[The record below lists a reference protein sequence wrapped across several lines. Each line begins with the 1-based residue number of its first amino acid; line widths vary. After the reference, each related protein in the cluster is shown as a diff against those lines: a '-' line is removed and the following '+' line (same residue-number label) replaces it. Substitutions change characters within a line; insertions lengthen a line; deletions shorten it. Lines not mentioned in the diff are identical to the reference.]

1 MKRTSGSWNSYID
14 NLIAMSP
21 ACDRG
26 CIIGLDGGEKWTS
39 DSHPNALKI
48 TPTEGATIARA
59 FKAKDFSTFR
69 SNGIVVAGIKYH
81 FLRVEDDKVVF
92 GKKKGYGA
100 ITLQSSK
107 TAIVIGHTKE
117 GGQQGDTNQAVDFIA
132 GYFESLG
139 L

>member
-1 MKRTSGSWNSYID
+1 M
-14 NLIAMSP
+14 
-21 ACDRG
+21 
-26 CIIGLDGGEKWTS
+26 
-39 DSHPNALKI
+39 
-48 TPTEGATIARA
+48 
-59 FKAKDFSTFR
+59 
-69 SNGIVVAGIKYH
+69 
-81 FLRVEDDKVVF
+81 RVEDDKVVF

-139 L
+139 LWN